1 MVHVHV
7 AASGCGRVAC
17 VGVFLSLSWLI
28 SRTYRKVVLTFGG
41 EEGDHCV
48 LGFCYG
54 ILWFSRLVS
63 VSRSSCL
70 NSRFLSAS
78 CCLINLKTTVRSRIQ
93 SFEVIILITA
103 SLSPFKVCFMFLT
116 VMIFEVN
123 QNIEMYNFVYVCVY
137 ICLFLH
143 LLYLSPC
150 LRVCICAFCACLHA
164 FVPAT

>member
-1 MVHVHV
+1 M

-70 NSRFLSAS
+70 NSRFF
-78 CCLINLKTTVRSRIQ
+78 IG
-93 SFEVIILITA
+93 E
-103 SLSPFKVCFMFLT
+103 
-116 VMIFEVN
+116 
-123 QNIEMYNFVYVCVY
+123 
-137 ICLFLH
+137 
-143 LLYLSPC
+143 LLLN
-150 LRVCICAFCACLHA
+150 
-164 FVPAT
+164 